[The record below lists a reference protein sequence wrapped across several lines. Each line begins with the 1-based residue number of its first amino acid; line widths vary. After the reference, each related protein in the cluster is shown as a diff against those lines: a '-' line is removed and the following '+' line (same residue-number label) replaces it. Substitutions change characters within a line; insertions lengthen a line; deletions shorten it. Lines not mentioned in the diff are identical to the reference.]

1 LEKEEFIDRFS
12 DFKKIKIFKFGKF
25 MQGLLYFLGY
35 DKEKVVEP
43 GT

>member
-1 LEKEEFIDRFS
+1 
-12 DFKKIKIFKFGKF
+12 

-43 GT
+43 GTQKFFWKFAQTLINESFL